1 MKKGLFTLLLSFM
14 AFAMW
19 AQPRVPKVPD
29 AGTKLNADLL
39 WSRPRPASP
48 VSGFLANPYFVLPEG
63 KGVAPRFAK
72 AVGDG
77 TEIFGSVI
85 SANTWTE
92 DKKDYG
98 IYSFTASKGFK
109 VNSVK
114 PNGDMSTSS
123 AVYANGFFYTWRAEI
138 HFGQVLYI
146 TSSKYNA
153 ETWEELDSF
162 EPEREFQNVPYS
174 SSIAYDST
182 EDKVYAITFN
192 KDATGYVLSS
202 MNEDASFSFIA
213 NIERP
218 LFTIAF
224 NSEGQMYGLS
234 TEGDL
239 YEVDKKNG
247 TMKWI
252 GATGK
257 APKFA
262 QSMAFDPN
270 TGKLYWAFINDMEAA
285 LYEVNPTTASVYK
298 IDNMPNMEEF
308 VGLFV
313 KSQKV
318 AEAAPAAVAEL
329 KFEPSAEGSAT
340 GTVSCKA
347 PLKTQKGDAL
357 SGKVKVTVRS
367 GDEVLVEET
376 VALGAVVKK
385 DNVVFDANQ
394 LYTLYAVASN
404 DAGSSQKSS
413 VTVFIGKDE
422 AGSPQNVELVI
433 QEKKATLKW
442 AAPKKGLH
450 DGYFDSD
457 QVTYKV
463 IRYRN
468 DVAEGKPATT
478 EPGVTTYTETL
489 PSATGFYKYKVISV
503 VDGREGGEAYSKA
516 EFSVGAYELPF
527 YDEFKN
533 GDLCKKLYTFVD
545 VDGDKA
551 GDGNAVTNGWF
562 WKEDEG
568 LIQICVDQN
577 NRKALN
583 DWMFTPAIHLDGKN
597 LYNLTY
603 TVNMG
608 AASNWRVT
616 LGTSVNPADHTTVL
630 DEHKGEYHQNS
641 TEFKSTF
648 KVPADGTYYLGFYS
662 DTDENGFYFNLF
674 NVKVEAGMTTEIPD
688 SVTNLK
694 VTPEANGVKKV
705 QISFKA
711 PETLVNGTPIDG
723 KFNVNLYRGND
734 KLEVFEVVKGQEV
747 SYTDEQPVSGDNTY
761 KVVAAIGRKEGVAVE
776 KTVWAGPD
784 QPEAVPNFKA
794 VTVDNN
800 VHVKLT
806 WEAPTKGVHGGY
818 FDINKVTYSVWRG
831 FERDKFERIASE
843 LTTFE
848 YLDTDIE
855 KILAGKQDACY
866 YTVTADVADVVGEGI
881 AKFVVVGTPY
891 AIPTYESFEN
901 GKFRI
906 NPWTTE
912 SIEGSFGFECM
923 KNDLERGGYPQD
935 ADKGFTKF
943 VNGWGDSYVDSRLK
957 TPVFSLKDSKNPAFS
972 FFMFH
977 WEKSSVAEDGGATMC
992 QVEISVNGG
1001 EFKQIGE
1008 DYLAGHERY
1017 GWVEHRISLAEYK
1030 KAETVQFALRGKTN
1044 NNWMYYYIDNIRV
1057 EEQEEND
1064 LAVMQF
1070 SANET
1075 EMEIN
1080 ENGTY
1085 TVTYFN
1091 RGLKDASGYTVDL
1104 YLNGKKVASKQGEP
1118 IKQGEVKTME
1128 LQAPMIA
1135 HHGGQTVIAQ
1145 GVINYEADGLTEN
1158 NYSPTIEVD
1167 VKSNWYP
1174 TAEGLKGNSDGTVV
1188 ELTWDTVVIPT
1199 DKQPVVDGAEDYEP
1213 FAITGFGDWIT
1224 YDGDQRYCGSFND
1237 LPDYPNKGKNQAW
1250 QIWVPAYLDGA
1261 ETILAENPLLKP
1273 RTGEAAFVS
1282 WYANTNID
1290 GSDPFNKD
1298 YLISPQVCGGS
1309 DVSFWIRKMGKED
1322 DENYQILYSTTT
1334 QDPDDFKILKEGTAT
1349 GEWTEEKVT
1358 LPADTRYFAIC
1369 YIGVIQTGIM
1379 VDDISY
1385 VPAVYDLKV
1394 EGYNVFR
1401 DGVKLNEQLL
1411 SQPAYTDKDVEEG
1424 KTYAYQVSVV
1434 YNFGE
1439 SNACEP
1445 VKVLCG
1451 VSGID
1456 QAEAAPQVEVD
1467 YGIIRV
1473 TTAETLHVSV
1483 YTIDGKAVG
1492 SEKVNGVEEFAVEAG
1507 IYVVKAGNLVVKV
1520 CVK

>member
-1 MKKGLFTLLLSFM
+1 MKKGLFTLLLSCM
-14 AFAMW
+14 ALAIW

-29 AGTKLNADLL
+29 AGTNMNVDLQ
-39 WSRPRPASP
+39 WSRSRPASP

-98 IYSFTASKGFK
+98 IYSFTAGKGFK

-123 AVYANGFFYTWRAEI
+123 AVYANGFYYTWRAEI
-138 HFGQVLYI
+138 YFGQVLYI
-146 TSSKYNA
+146 LGLKYNA
-153 ETWEELDSF
+153 ETWEVVDQF
-162 EPEREFQNVPYS
+162 EPEHTFQNVPYS
-174 SSIAYDST
+174 SSIAYDSK
-182 EDKVYAITFN
+182 EDKIYAITFN
-192 KDATGYVLSS
+192 ADATGYALSS
-202 MNEDASFSFIA
+202 MNEDASFSSVA

-218 LFTIAF
+218 LFTLAF
-224 NSEGQMYGLS
+224 DPEGQLFGLS
-234 TEGDL
+234 PEGDL
-239 YEVDKKNG
+239 YKVNKQDG
-247 TMKWI
+247 TMEKV
-252 GATGK
+252 GSTNK
-257 APKFA
+257 APKYA
-262 QSMAFDPN
+262 QSMTFDPN
-270 TGKLYWAFINDMEAA
+270 TGKLYWAFINDTEAA

-318 AEAAPAAVAEL
+318 AEAAPAAVTEL

-347 PLKTQKGDAL
+347 PATTQKGGAL
-357 SGKVKVTVRS
+357 SGNVKVTIYS

-376 VALGAVVKK
+376 VAPGAVVKK

-404 DAGSSQKSS
+404 EAGNSRKSS

-433 QEKKATLKW
+433 QEKKATLTW
-442 AAPKKGLH
+442 AAPEKGLH
-450 DGYFDSD
+450 DGYFDPN

-463 IRYRN
+463 IRYRD

-478 EPGVTTYTETL
+478 EPGVTTYAETL
-489 PSATGFYKYKVISV
+489 PSATGFYKYKVIAV
-503 VDGREGGEAYSKA
+503 VEGREGGEAYSNA
-516 EFSVGAYELPF
+516 ALSVGAYELPF
-527 YDEFKN
+527 FDEFKN
-533 GDLCKKLYTFVD
+533 GELCNQLYTFVD
-545 VDGDKA
+545 VESDKA

-562 WKEDEG
+562 WKADEG

-616 LGTSVNPADHTTVL
+616 LGTSADPAAHTTVL
-630 DEHKGEYHQNS
+630 DEHKGEHHQYS

-662 DTDENGFYFNLF
+662 DTDESGFYFNLF
-674 NVKVEAGMTTEIPD
+674 NIKVEAGMTTEIPD

-705 QISFKA
+705 HISFNA

-747 SYTDEQPVSGDNTY
+747 NYTDEQPVSGNNTY
-761 KVVAAIGRKEGVAVE
+761 KIAAEIGTKEGFVAE
-776 KTVWAGPD
+776 RTVWAGPD
-784 QPEAVPNFKA
+784 QPEAVHNFKA

-800 VHVKLT
+800 MHVKLT
-806 WEAPTKGVHGGY
+806 WEAPTKGVNGGY
-818 FDINKVTYSVWRG
+818 FDISKVTYSVWRG
-831 FERDKFERIASE
+831 YEKNKFERIAE
-843 LTTFE
+843 GLTTFE

-855 KILAGKQDACY
+855 KILDGKQDAYY
-866 YTVTADVADVVGEGI
+866 YTVTADVDDMVGEGI
-881 AKFVVVGTPY
+881 AKYLIVGTLYTVPN
-891 AIPTYESFEN
+891 YESFEN

-906 NPWTTE
+906 NPWTIE
-912 SIEGSFGFECM
+912 SIEGSFGFECK
-923 KNDLERGGYPQD
+923 KNDDGGGYPQD

-943 VNGWGDSYVDSRLK
+943 INGWGDSYVDSRLK
-957 TPVFSLKDSKNPAFS
+957 TPVFSLKDSKNPSFS

-977 WEKSSVAEDGGATMC
+977 WEASSVEADGGATLC
-992 QVEISVNGG
+992 QVEISVDGG

-1008 DYLAGHERY
+1008 DYLAGYERY
-1017 GWVEHRISLAEYK
+1017 GWVEHRISLADYRN
-1030 KAETVQFALRGKTN
+1030 AETVQFALRGKTN

-1057 EEQEEND
+1057 EEQEDND

-1070 SANET
+1070 TANEM
-1075 EMEIN
+1075 EVEIN
-1080 ENGTY
+1080 ESNTY
-1085 TVTYFN
+1085 MVSYFN
-1091 RGLKDASGYTVDL
+1091 RGLKEASGYTVDL
-1104 YLNGKKVASKQGEP
+1104 YLNGKKVDSTQGEP
-1118 IKQGEVKTME
+1118 IKPGEVKVVE
-1128 LQAPMIA
+1128 LKGTATA
-1135 HHGGQTVIAQ
+1135 HHAGQAIIVQ
-1145 GVINYEADGLTEN
+1145 SVINYEADGLTDN

-1174 TAEGLKGNSDGTVV
+1174 KAEGLKGTSDGTVV
-1188 ELTWDTVVIPT
+1188 DLVWNEMVIPA
-1199 DKQPVVDGAEDYEP
+1199 DKQPVVDGAEEYEP

-1261 ETILAENPLLKP
+1261 ETIFEKYPVLKP
-1273 RTGEAAFVS
+1273 RTGDAAFVS
-1282 WYANTNID
+1282 WYANTNVD

-1298 YLISPQVCGGS
+1298 YLISPQVCGGT
-1309 DVSFWIRKMGKED
+1309 DVSFWIRKMGREEE
-1322 DENYQILYSTTT
+1322 ENFQILYSTST
-1334 QDPDDFKILKEGTAT
+1334 QDPDDFNVLREGTAT
-1349 GEWTEEKVT
+1349 EEWTEVKAT
-1358 LPADTRYFAIC
+1358 LPADARYFAIC
-1369 YIGVIQTGIM
+1369 YIGELQTGIM

-1385 VPAVYDLKV
+1385 VPAIYDLKV

-1401 DGVKLNEQLL
+1401 DGVKLNEQVLI
-1411 SQPAYTDKDVEEG
+1411 QPAYTDKDVEEG

-1439 SNACEP
+1439 SNACES

-1456 QAEAAPQVEVD
+1456 QAETAAQVEAD
-1467 YGIIRV
+1467 YGVIRV
-1473 TTAETLHVSV
+1473 TTTEALYVSV
-1483 YTIDGKAVG
+1483 YTIDGKTVG
-1492 SEKVNGVEEFAVEAG
+1492 SEKVNGIKEFTVEAG
-1507 IYVVKAGNLVVKV
+1507 IYIVKTGNTVIKI